1 MARNVRQHRDK
12 AMATLMQTKCDEL
25 QAYNY
30 REGVFFARAISSYD
44 DLLDEATQQHNCV
57 ASYARAIAN
66 GRTMIFVVRKCNAP
80 EKSFITLELDTKDL
94 HVRQKEVAC
103 NQPVRNK
110 AASDFISR
118 FQRHCVYV
126 RETAKKESSAA

>member
-1 MARNVRQHRDK
+1 MKQPCMSA
-12 AMATLMQTKCDEL
+12 LMQEKCDEL

-30 REGVFFARAISSYD
+30 REGIFFARAISSYD

-57 ASYARAIAN
+57 ASYASAIAK

-80 EKSFITLELDTKDL
+80 NKSFITLELDPKDL

-118 FQRHCVYV
+118 FQRHCIEV
-126 RETAKKESSAA
+126 RETSKKESSAA